1 MDRRRPEEGEGPC
14 QGEGEVSKRTLARFK
29 CCLRCKAL
37 LLSQANICPN
47 CKSSEFT
54 IDWSGIV
61 IIFDP
66 ESSVIAK
73 TLNLTKPGR
82 YAIKCR

>member
-1 MDRRRPEEGEGPC
+1 
-14 QGEGEVSKRTLARFK
+14 VSKRVSARFK

-37 LLSQANICPN
+37 LLSQASICPN

-54 IDWSGIV
+54 TDWSGIV
-61 IIFDP
+61 IVFDS
-66 ESSVIAK
+66 ENSVIAK
-73 TLNLTKPGR
+73 ALNLTKPGR

>member
-1 MDRRRPEEGEGPC
+1 
-14 QGEGEVSKRTLARFK
+14 VSKRTSARFK

-37 LLSQANICPN
+37 LLSQASICPN

-54 IDWSGIV
+54 TDWSGIV
-61 IIFDP
+61 IVFDP
-66 ESSVIAK
+66 ENSVIAK